1 MDRVQG
7 RVCANWGKGR
17 EFRED
22 WRRYRFHLIPINSA
36 FYKNFK
42 GSTDVFQVKENVH
55 AYISMYL
62 F

>member
-1 MDRVQG
+1 MFAQIGKKEENLERIGEGTDFTRVQEI
-7 RVCANWGKGR
+7 A
-17 EFRED
+17 F
-22 WRRYRFHLIPINSA
+22 

-55 AYISMYL
+55 SYISMYL